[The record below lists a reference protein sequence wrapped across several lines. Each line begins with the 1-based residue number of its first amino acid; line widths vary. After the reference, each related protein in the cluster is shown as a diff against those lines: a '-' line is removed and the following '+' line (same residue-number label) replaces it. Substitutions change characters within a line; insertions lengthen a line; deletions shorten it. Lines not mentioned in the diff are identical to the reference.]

1 MKRVGEI
8 LMPNQYEPA
17 PKELSL
23 ESFIQ
28 GATYQDS
35 TGYTFKFDL
44 IEGSNECPWWSFNE
58 ERWAQL
64 NYPVPPMS
72 SPDYSSIPSGPH
84 AQPHTLS
91 VWEIELLNAHL
102 LKFKI
107 EVQKRIDAEVTSGVV
122 RTERAPFTSGLA
134 LASGVIQGVFEETLQ
149 NLQAELM
156 KASDKEQAKRV
167 RKAPKQTQMSSEIN
181 SQELFELKKFFAEL
195 PHRLDEISKHSEA
208 IAEKSQELRRMLQ
221 ITSIESQ
228 PDGSQFGDF
237 GENNPVQNNEA
248 TPAESLAIGIRMVQD
263 TLNELTNGNAY
274 ADPGS
279 AEMTLTSAL
288 SFLRSVNANEL

>member
-1 MKRVGEI
+1 MS
-8 LMPNQYEPA
+8 NQYEDEPSVGG
-17 PKELSL
+17 LSL

-35 TGYTFKFDL
+35 TGHSYRFDL
-44 IEGSNECPWWSFNE
+44 IEGSDECPWWSFDNQCWV
-58 ERWAQL
+58 RL
-64 NYPVPPMS
+64 NYPFPPMS
-72 SPDYSSIPSGPH
+72 SPDYSSILPE
-84 AQPHTLS
+84 ANTQPHTLS

-107 EVQKRIDAEVTSGVV
+107 EVQRRIDAEVTSAEL
-122 RTERAPFTSGLA
+122 RTQRSPFASGLA
-134 LASGVIQGVFEETLQ
+134 LAFGIIQTVFEETLQ
-149 NLQAELM
+149 ELQAELM
-156 KASDKEQAKRV
+156 KASDEKQATRV
-167 RKAPKQTQMSSEIN
+167 RKAPKQTRLSNEIN

-208 IAEKSQELRRMLQ
+208 IAEKGQELRRILRVAN
-221 ITSIESQ
+221 IESQ
-228 PDGSQFGDF
+228 SDGSQFGDF
-237 GENNPVQNNEA
+237 GEDNPVQSNEA
-248 TPAESLAIGIRMVQD
+248 APAESLAIGIRIMQEA
-263 TLNELTNGNAY
+263 LNELTNGNAY